1 MHNTFITGATSGIGR
16 AVALDLS
23 RKGHHILV
31 AGRSR
36 DRGTSLVAEIEGSG
50 GSASFLHLDLGSLE
64 SVRRAA
70 GEFLDRGVAIDVM
83 INNAGVGMA
92 KGLTGDGFEKH
103 FAINHL
109 GHFLLNYGLQQA
121 FREGTRV
128 VTVASA
134 VHKRV
139 DGIDFD
145 QVTRKGRSLFRLD
158 EYGVSKLANV
168 LYTAELARRRSAWN
182 TYAVHPGFVNTK
194 ILPGW
199 LRLLRSARLLTP
211 EQGAATIVY
220 CATDPDL
227 EGQSGQYYARGAR
240 AEPSSAAQDPE
251 LAAELWARSEQW
263 CGVEWDSRQGSM

>member
-1 MHNTFITGATSGIGR
+1 MQTTFITGATSGIGR
-16 AVALDLS
+16 ALALELS
-23 RKGHHILV
+23 RQGHHIVV

-36 DRGTSLVAEIEGSG
+36 DRGSSLVSQLEGLGGSG
-50 GSASFLHLDLGSLE
+50 SFLQLDLGSFE

-70 GEFLDRGVAIDVM
+70 REFRDRGVTIDVM
-83 INNAGVGMA
+83 VNNAGVGLA
-92 KGLTGDGFEKH
+92 KGLSEDGFEKH

-109 GHFLLNYGLQQA
+109 GHFLLNHELQA
-121 FREGTRV
+121 AYREGTRV
-128 VTVASA
+128 ITVASA

-139 DGIDFD
+139 DGIDFER
-145 QVTRKGRSLFRLD
+145 VTRKGRSLFRLD
-158 EYGVSKLANV
+158 EYAVSKLANV
-168 LYTAELARRRSAWN
+168 LYTTELARRNTEWD
-182 TYAVHPGFVNTK
+182 TYAVHPGLVNTK

-211 EQGAATIVY
+211 EQGATTGVY

-227 EGQSGQYYARGAR
+227 DGESGHYYARGAR

-263 CGVEWDSRQGSM
+263 CGIRWQ

>member
-1 MHNTFITGATSGIGR
+1 MHTTFITGATSGIGR
-16 AVALDLS
+16 AAALNLS
-23 RKGHHILV
+23 GKGHHIVV

-36 DRGTSLVAEIEGSG
+36 DRGTSLVSDIEGSG
-50 GSASFLHLDLGSLE
+50 GSGSFLHVDLGSFE

-70 GEFLDRGVAIDVM
+70 GEFLDRGVTIDVM
-83 INNAGVGMA
+83 VNNAGVGMA
-92 KGLTGDGFEKH
+92 RGLTDDGFEKH

-109 GHFLLNYGLQQA
+109 GHFLLNHGLQPA

-128 VTVASA
+128 ITVASA

-139 DGIDFD
+139 DGIEFER
-145 QVTRKGRSLFRLD
+145 VTRRGRSLFRLD

-168 LYTAELARRRSAWN
+168 LYTAELARRHREWN

-227 EGQSGQYYARGAR
+227 DGESGNYYARGAKD
-240 AEPSSAAQDPE
+240 EPSSAAQDLE
-251 LAAELWARSEQW
+251 LAAELWAYSEQW
-263 CGVEWDSRQGSM
+263 CGIEWQ

>member
-1 MHNTFITGATSGIGR
+1 MRTTFITGATSGIGR
-16 AVALDLS
+16 AAAMQLS
-23 RKGHHILV
+23 GLGHHIVV

-36 DRGTSLVAEIEGSG
+36 DRGANLVTEIEGTG
-50 GSASFLHLDLGSLE
+50 GSASYVQVDLSSLE
-64 SVRRAA
+64 SVRVAA
-70 GEFLDRGVAIDVM
+70 AEFRERGVTIDVM
-83 INNAGVGMA
+83 VNNAGVGMA
-92 KGLTGDGFEKH
+92 KGLSEDGFEKH
-103 FAINHL
+103 FAVNHL
-109 GHFLLNYGLQQA
+109 GHFLLNHELQST

-128 VTVASA
+128 ITVASA

-139 DGIDFD
+139 DGIDFEKI
-145 QVTRKGRSLFRLD
+145 TSKGRSFFRLD

-168 LYTAELARRRSAWN
+168 LYTSELARRHREWS

-199 LRLLRSARLLTP
+199 LRLLRSSRLLTP

-227 EGQSGQYYARGAR
+227 AGETGHYYARGAR
-240 AEPSSAAQDPE
+240 AEPSPAAQDPD

-263 CGVEWDSRQGSM
+263 CGIEWQ

>member
-1 MHNTFITGATSGIGR
+1 MKISVITGATSGIGR
-16 AVALDLS
+16 AAAWELS
-23 RKGHHILV
+23 RNGHHIVV

-36 DRGTSLVAEIEGSG
+36 DRGTALVSEIDGSG
-50 GSASFLHLDLGSLE
+50 GSASFLQVDLGSLE

-70 GEFLDRGVAIDVM
+70 GEFLERDITIDVM
-83 INNAGVGMA
+83 VNNAGVGMV
-92 KGLTGDGFEKH
+92 KGLTDDGFEKH
-103 FAINHL
+103 FATNHL
-109 GHFLLNYGLQQA
+109 GHFLLNHGLQPA
-121 FREGTRV
+121 FRDGTRV

-145 QVTRKGRSLFRLD
+145 CVTSNGRSIFRLD
-158 EYGVSKLANV
+158 EYAVSKLANV
-168 LYTAELARRRSAWN
+168 LYTAELARRHNEWN

-211 EQGAATIVY
+211 EQGAATIVF
-220 CATDPDL
+220 CATDPGLDG
-227 EGQSGQYYARGAR
+227 ESGHYYARGAI

-251 LAAELWARSEQW
+251 LAAELWARSEHW
-263 CGVEWDSRQGSM
+263 CGIEWQ

>member
-1 MHNTFITGATSGIGR
+1 MKTTFITGATSGIGR
-16 AVALDLS
+16 ALAWELS
-23 RKGHHILV
+23 RQGHHIVV

-36 DRGTSLVAEIEGSG
+36 DRGTTLVSEIEETG
-50 GSASFLHLDLGSLE
+50 GSASFARVDLGSLE
-64 SVRRAA
+64 SVRQAA
-70 GEFLDRGVAIDVM
+70 ADFVGRGVTIDVM
-83 INNAGVGMA
+83 VNNAGIGMA
-92 KGLTGDGFEKH
+92 KGLTQDGFEKH

-109 GHFLLNYGLQQA
+109 GHFLLNHGLQPA
-121 FREGTRV
+121 LKEGARI

-145 QVTRKGRSLFRLD
+145 QVTSRGRSFFRLD

-168 LYTAELARRRSAWN
+168 LYTAELARRHSEWN

-199 LRLLRSARLLTP
+199 LRLLRSSRLLTP
-211 EQGAATIVY
+211 KQGAATIVY

-227 EGQSGQYYARGAR
+227 DGESGHYYARGAR

-263 CGVEWDSRQGSM
+263 CGIEWG